1 MKIERRRRKII
12 MNITPMIDVIFILL
26 IFFLVTTSFSD
37 LPGLD
42 IELPA
47 AASARQPAAGE
58 LVLTVSAGGGLF
70 LNRQPVLRGDL
81 LRLLEAETAGGK
93 DQVLI
98 LKADREIP
106 YGLAVEI
113 MDLSRQAGLKK
124 IVALTNPS
132 AAERTP

>member
-42 IELPA
+42 IELPK
-47 AASARQPAAGE
+47 AASARQPAGGE

-124 IVALTNPS
+124 IVALTNPA
-132 AAERTP
+132 AAEGTP